1 MTMRIDTDKQM
12 NLLSDKNVAII
23 GGGPVGLTMAKL
35 LQQNGIDVSVYERD
49 NDREARIFGG
59 TLDLHKGSGQEAMKK
74 AGLLQTYYDLA
85 LPMGVN
91 IADKKGNILSTK
103 NVKPENRFDNPE
115 INRNDLR
122 AILLNSLENDTVIWD
137 RKLVMLEPGKKKWT
151 LTFENKPSE
160 TADLVILA
168 NGGMSKV
175 RKFVTDTEVEET
187 GTFNIQADI
196 HQPEINCPGFF
207 QLCNGN
213 RLMASHQGN
222 LLFANPNNN
231 GALHFGIS
239 FKTPDEWKNQTQVD
253 FQNRN
258 SVVDFLLKEFSDWDE
273 RYKELIHTTL
283 SFVGLATRIFPLEKP
298 WKSKRP
304 LPITMIGD
312 AAHLM
317 PPFAGQGVNS
327 GLVDAL
333 ILSDNLADGKFNS
346 IEEAVKNYEQ
356 QMFIYGKEAQEEST
370 QNEIEMFKPEDF
382 NQPKILFQEIV
393 QESQFMIDTDGTFF
407 CNDTGRIIVGEG
419 LYHLLG
425 VLNSTLFFYAIK
437 TFYGGGILGDHGVR
451 MKHTF
456 FEKFPCIPVSED
468 ISAIA
473 ERLSRRFDSQSHVM
487 LENIVFESY
496 GLTNDEV
503 NYIYESINQ

>member
-503 NYIYESINQ
+503 NYIYKSINQ